1 MTQLS
6 NKLASCIVALS
17 IGTWA
22 ASTPSLLTAEIYKTR
37 DEQGNVTFSDV
48 PTKDLSEIVKLSK
61 TSQFPAPQSA
71 HTSTPQS
78 ASRIDDDEGLE
89 TEATAYSSI
98 SISSPGPEEAIRENS
113 GHITVTVRSEPRLSP
128 GHTYTLTLDG
138 QPAGDSLDGT
148 FALENVD
155 RGTHILSARI
165 VNQNQSVITQSA
177 EITFHMLRFSAL
189 SAKRRNAG

>member
-6 NKLASCIVALS
+6 NKLTSYIVALS

-37 DEQGNVTFSDV
+37 DEQGHVTFSDV
-48 PTKDLSEIVKLSK
+48 PTNDRSETIKLSK
-61 TSQFPAPQSA
+61 TSQYPTAPPAS
-71 HTSTPQS
+71 TSTSQS
-78 ASRIDDDEGLE
+78 ASQTDDDEGLE

-113 GHITVTVRSEPRLSP
+113 GHVTVTVRSEPRLSP

-138 QPAGDSLDGT
+138 QPAGDSLAGVFT
-148 FALENVD
+148 LENVD

-165 VNQNQSVITQSA
+165 VDQNQSVLTQSA
-177 EITFHMLRFSAL
+177 EITFHMLRFSTL